1 MIDINEFV
9 DFILKNL
16 DDPRVEINKS
26 VKFGHRYY
34 SVHFLITNTKMTP
47 TIQVDL
53 RNNFYS
59 LSFSWEESIVIEDEV
74 RTKEIADILEE
85 KYTKDIPKRFD
96 DMVDKIFASTD
107 PENKDFWRDWTLNKL
122 IDEDGSKL

>member
-34 SVHFLITNTKMTP
+34 SVHFLVTNTKMTP

-59 LSFSWEESIVIEDEV
+59 LSFDWEESIVIEDEK
-74 RTKEIADILEE
+74 RTKEIANILEE
-85 KYTKDIPKRFD
+85 KYCRDIPKRFD
-96 DMVDKIFASTD
+96 DMVDKIFSSTD

>member
-34 SVHFLITNTKMTP
+34 SVHFLVTNTKMTP

-59 LSFSWEESIVIEDEV
+59 LSFDWEESIVIEDEV
-74 RTKEIADILEE
+74 RTKEIADILEK

-96 DMVDKIFASTD
+96 DMVGKIFASTD

-122 IDEDGSKL
+122 ISDK

>member
-59 LSFSWEESIVIEDEV
+59 LSFDWEESIVIEDEV

>member
-26 VKFGHRYY
+26 VKFGHRHY
-34 SVHFLITNTKMTP
+34 SVHFLVTNTKMTP

-59 LSFSWEESIVIEDEV
+59 LSFDWEESIVIEDEV

-122 IDEDGSKL
+122 ISDK

>member
-16 DDPRVEINKS
+16 DDHRVEINKS

-34 SVHFLITNTKMTP
+34 SVHFLVTNTKMTP

-59 LSFSWEESIVIEDEV
+59 LSFDWEESIVIEDEV

-122 IDEDGSKL
+122 ISDK